1 VLADILVIM
10 AISAA
15 QAGGYVIA
23 HITALKKPYIT
34 EKTYGLGLF
43 SSLVL
48 YSAAFS
54 VTGYT
59 IILQLIKFNFAFIVA
74 VVLSLLLPTM
84 MLRRAIQEA
93 QELKKLTRIKPLRK
107 EHRRQFYT

>member
-1 VLADILVIM
+1 VLDDIFVIM

-34 EKTYGLGLF
+34 EARYGLGLF

-54 VTGYT
+54 IAGYT
-59 IILQLIKFNFAFIVA
+59 IILQLIKLNFAFIVA
-74 VVLSLLLPTM
+74 VVLSLLLPSLA
-84 MLRRAIQEA
+84 LRKAVKEA
-93 QELKKLTRIKPLRK
+93 EELKKLPKIKSLRK

>member
-1 VLADILVIM
+1 VLDDILVIM

-34 EKTYGLGLF
+34 EATYGLGLF
-43 SSLVL
+43 PSLVL

-54 VTGYT
+54 IAGYT
-59 IILQLIKFNFAFIVA
+59 IILQLIKFNLAFVA
-74 VVLSLLLPTM
+74 DALSLLLHSFA
-84 MLRRAIQEA
+84 LRKAVKEA
-93 QELKKLTRIKPLRK
+93 EELKKLPKIKPLRK